1 MTIITVDALDAVELA
16 KIFEFVFGSLDT
28 LVGPA
33 TVVPSCDGD
42 AYHLADLRGDIARL
56 AHRLTSSLTPDAT
69 PTPITVEVDR
79 GSASSWGRPLER
91 AWLIRL
97 RRADQ
102 SVVVAIGL
110 SRTGAEHLAAHI
122 TDVIAPTA
130 RNAAVSRRRL
140 PVPSPSRGHA
150 TFAALTNADGM
161 WR

>member
-1 MTIITVDALDAVELA
+1 MTIITVDAAELA

-33 TVVPSCDGD
+33 TVVPSWDGD
-42 AYHLADLRGDIARL
+42 AYHLDDLRGDIARL

-91 AWLIRL
+91 CWLIRL
-97 RRADQ
+97 RRADE

-130 RNAAVSRRRL
+130 RNAAVSCRRL